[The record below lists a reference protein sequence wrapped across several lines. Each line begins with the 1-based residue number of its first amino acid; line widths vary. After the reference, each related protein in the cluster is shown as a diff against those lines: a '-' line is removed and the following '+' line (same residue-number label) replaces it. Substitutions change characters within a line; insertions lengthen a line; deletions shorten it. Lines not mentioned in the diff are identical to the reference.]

1 MGLKEQLEEF
11 DKKKIDQ
18 KVPIKH
24 RVTEEAKNNPKT
36 PIYFPRFP
44 GGPLVTNLW
53 ASRSKLADF
62 FKIEKEEI
70 VDELAEAVNA
80 PSQPVKIEEGEFEEV
95 HNEDFDLQ
103 DLPIPKYYP
112 KDGGRYITSGIVI
125 AEQGEKR
132 NLSFHRMMLR
142 DEKTFTIRLCP
153 RDLKEMYASAVEEG
167 KDLEIAVV
175 VGVNPAVLLAGAT
188 SVDFGMDELQ
198 IANTLLENTKGGKIE
213 VTELDNGITVPAG
226 SEYVLQGRI
235 TSEKDSEGPFVDIT
249 GTYDKI
255 REQPIVEIDKVMH
268 KKEAIFH
275 ALLPGG
281 YEHFLLMGLPRETLL
296 KNKLSEVSNVKDV
309 RLTEGG
315 CSWLH
320 GVVSIETENS
330 DIEKIIQRA
339 FQAHTSMK
347 KVTIVDQDIDIY
359 DDKEVEWAVATR
371 FQPDEDIYVFEEEKG
386 SSLDPSAPDLTAKW
400 GLDATKPWESEA
412 FKRAELRG

>member
-1 MGLKEQLEEF
+1 MGLKEQLEVS
-11 DKKKIDQ
+11 DKRT
-18 KVPIKH
+18 IKEEVSISQ
-24 RVTEEAKNNPKT
+24 RITKEAKETPKT
-36 PIYFPRFP
+36 PSYFPRFP

-53 ASRSKLADF
+53 SSRSRLADF

-70 VDELAEAVNA
+70 VDELAEAVNG
-80 PSQPVKIEEGEFEEV
+80 PSEPVKIEEGEFEEV

-125 AEQGEKR
+125 AEQGERR

-142 DEKTFTIRLCP
+142 DEKTFTLRLCP
-153 RDLKEMYASAVEEG
+153 RDLEKMYDTAVEEG

-188 SVDFGMDELQ
+188 SVDYDTDELQ
-198 IANTLLENTKGGKIE
+198 IANSLLKNTKGGKIE

-235 TSEKDSEGPFVDIT
+235 TSEKGSEGPFVDIT

-281 YEHFLLMGLPRETLL
+281 YEHFLLMGLPRETSL
-296 KNKLSEVSNVKDV
+296 KNELSEFSDVKDV

-320 GVVSIETENS
+320 GVISIEKKNS
-330 DIEKIIQRA
+330 DMEKIIQKA

-347 KVTIVDQDIDIY
+347 KVTVVDQDIDIF

-371 FQPDEDIYVFEEEKG
+371 FQPDEDLYTFEDEKG

-400 GLDATKPWESEA
+400 GLDATKPWEGEG
-412 FKRAELRG
+412 FKRAEIE